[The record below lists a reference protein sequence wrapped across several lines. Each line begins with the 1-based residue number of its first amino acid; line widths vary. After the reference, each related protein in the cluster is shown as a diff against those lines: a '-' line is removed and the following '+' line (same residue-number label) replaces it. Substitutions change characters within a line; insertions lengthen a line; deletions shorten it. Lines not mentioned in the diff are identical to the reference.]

1 MTSSRILIGKVV
13 AAHGLKG
20 EVKLKCFATDPAALA
35 AYPGLSF
42 ADGRKAK
49 IGSVRVAGDF
59 VIANFAGVPDRTA
72 AEGLRGVE
80 IFVDRAALPP
90 TDDEEFYLAD
100 LIGCVACDPAGA
112 PVGEVIAVPSYGA
125 GDILE
130 IRIGASR
137 QTAMVPF
144 SRDFAPVVDVAARR
158 ITLSDAGIAA
168 IEGDDGLRDD
178 RLGDETGA
186 VA

>member
-1 MTSSRILIGKVV
+1 MTSSRILIGKVA

-20 EVKLKCFATDPAALA
+20 EVKLKCFATDPAALVT
-35 AYPGLSF
+35 YPGLTF
-42 ADGRKAK
+42 ADGAKAK
-49 IGSVRVAGDF
+49 ISAARVSGDF
-59 VIANFAGVPDRTA
+59 VIVNFMGVADRTA
-72 AEGLRGVE
+72 AEGLRGAE

-90 TDDEEFYLAD
+90 TEEEEFYLAD
-100 LIGCVACDPAGA
+100 LIGCVACDQSGA

-144 SRDFAPVVDVAARR
+144 TRDFAPVVDVSARR
-158 ITLSDAGIAA
+158 IVLSESGIAA
-168 IEGDDGLRDD
+168 IEGDDRGVQN
-178 RLGDETGA
+178 EGA

>member
-1 MTSSRILIGKVV
+1 MTSSRILIGKVT

-20 EVKLKCFATDPAALA
+20 EVKLKCFATDPAKLA
-35 AYPGLSF
+35 AYPGLTF
-42 ADGRKAK
+42 ADGRGAR
-49 IGSVRVAGDF
+49 ISGARISGDF
-59 VIANFAGVPDRTA
+59 VIASFAGVADRTA

-90 TDDEEFYLAD
+90 TGDEEYYLAD
-100 LIGCVACDPAGA
+100 LIGCVACDPMGA
-112 PVGEVIAVPSYGA
+112 PLGEVIAVPSYGA

-137 QTAMVPF
+137 QTALVPF

-158 ITLSDAGIAA
+158 IFLSESGLAA
-168 IEGDDGLRDD
+168 IEGDDGAA
-178 RLGDETGA
+178 GQEGA

>member
-1 MTSSRILIGKVV
+1 MTSSRILIGKVA

-20 EVKLKCFATDPAALA
+20 EVKLKCFATDPSALA
-35 AYPGLSF
+35 AYPGLTF

-49 IGSVRVAGDF
+49 ISAARVSGDF
-59 VIANFAGVPDRTA
+59 VIASFAGVGDRTG

-80 IFVDRAALPP
+80 IFVDRSALPP
-90 TDDEEFYLAD
+90 TADEEFYLAD
-100 LIGCVACDPAGA
+100 LIGCVACDPSGA

-137 QTAMVPF
+137 QTALVPF
-144 SRDFAPVVDVAARR
+144 SRDFAPVVDVTGRR
-158 ITLSDAGIAA
+158 IMLSDAGIAA
-168 IEGDDGLRDD
+168 LDGGDGAQDG
-178 RLGDETGA
+178 EGA

>member
-1 MTSSRILIGKVV
+1 MTQSRILIGKVA

-20 EVKLKCFATDPAALA
+20 EVKLKCFATDPAALVT
-35 AYPGLSF
+35 YPGLTF
-42 ADGRKAK
+42 ADGRNAK
-49 IGSVRVAGDF
+49 VSAARVSGDF
-59 VIANFAGVPDRTA
+59 VIASLAGVTDRTV
-72 AEGLRGVE
+72 AEGLRGAE

-90 TDDEEFYLAD
+90 TEDEEFYLAD
-100 LIGCVACDPAGA
+100 LIGCVACDPHGS

-144 SRDFAPVVDVAARR
+144 SRDFAPVVDIPARR
-158 ITLSDAGIAA
+158 IVLSDAGIAA
-168 IEGDDGLRDD
+168 IEGDDNGERH
-178 RLGDETGA
+178 EGA

>member
-1 MTSSRILIGKVV
+1 MTNSRILIGKVA

-20 EVKLKCFATDPAALA
+20 EVKLKCFATDPAALVT
-35 AYPGLSF
+35 YPGLTF

-49 IGSVRVAGDF
+49 VNAARISGDF
-59 VIANFAGVPDRTA
+59 VIASIAGIVDRTG
-72 AEGLRGVE
+72 AEDLRGAE

-90 TDDEEFYLAD
+90 TEEEEFYLAD
-100 LIGCVACDPAGA
+100 LIGCVACNSHGA
-112 PVGEVIAVPSYGA
+112 PVGEIVAVPSYGA

-144 SRDFAPVVDVAARR
+144 SRDFAPVVDIVARR
-158 ITLSDAGIAA
+158 IVLSDAGIAA
-168 IEGDDGLRDD
+168 IEGDGGVDQT
-178 RLGDETGA
+178 EGA

>member
-1 MTSSRILIGKVV
+1 MTQTRILIGKVA

-20 EVKLKCFATDPAALA
+20 EVKLKCFASDPSALVT
-35 AYPGLSF
+35 YPGLTF

-49 IGSVRVAGDF
+49 VTAARVSGDF
-59 VIANFAGVPDRTA
+59 VIATLAGVPDRSA

-90 TDDEEFYLAD
+90 TEDEEYYLAD
-100 LIGCVACDPAGA
+100 LIGCVACDPSGA
-112 PVGEVIAVPSYGA
+112 PLGEVVAVPSYGA

-144 SRDFAPVVDVAARR
+144 SRDFAPIVDIASRR
-158 ITLSDAGIAA
+158 IVLSDAGLAA
-168 IEGDDGLRDD
+168 IEGED
-178 RLGDETGA
+178 RSDHREGA

>member
-1 MTSSRILIGKVV
+1 MTQSRILIGKVA

-20 EVKLKCFATDPAALA
+20 EVKLKCFATDPAALVT
-35 AYPGLSF
+35 YPGLSF
-42 ADGRKAK
+42 ADGRKATVK
-49 IGSVRVAGDF
+49 AARVAGDF
-59 VIANFAGVPDRTA
+59 VIATLSGVKDRTM
-72 AEGLRGVE
+72 AEQLRGTE

-90 TDDEEFYLAD
+90 TAEEEFYLAD
-100 LIGCVACDPAGA
+100 LIGCVAYDPAGA

-137 QTAMVPF
+137 ITGLVPF
-144 SRDFAPVVDVAARR
+144 TRDFAPEVDTSGKRIVLSASGVAA
-158 ITLSDAGIAA
+158 LDSGH
-168 IEGDDGLRDD
+168 DDPNFS
-178 RLGDETGA
+178 EGA